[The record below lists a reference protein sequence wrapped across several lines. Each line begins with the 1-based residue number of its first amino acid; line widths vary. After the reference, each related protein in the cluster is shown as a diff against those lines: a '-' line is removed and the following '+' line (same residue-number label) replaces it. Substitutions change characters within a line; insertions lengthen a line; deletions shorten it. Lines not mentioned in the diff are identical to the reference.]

1 MDITPFSLGTNVR
14 NYSKDPEIRSK
25 GSEMYVVIPRGY
37 KIPCKKVQ
45 MYETSYDNQ
54 SGITLSIYEGEK
66 KYVKDNH
73 LLGRFDLDGFPKRPK
88 GEIKFECTFSIDADG
103 ILEVKFVETS
113 SKLSNSIIITNDF
126 GYKNNEQNILKNQRK
141 DLIIEDE
148 SKHEKYYKNYLK
160 DFYNQY
166 INSKNSKEKFINIC
180 NFNEILFSYINSFDK
195 DENDTLG
202 QKYFLYTKILFN
214 SYKDTLQ
221 FKENIME

>member
-180 NFNEILFSYINSFDK
+180 NFNEILFNYITFYKYNNTLCLRKSLSFHF
-195 DENDTLG
+195 LG
-202 QKYFLYTKILFN
+202 YLSCLVI
-214 SYKDTLQ
+214 
-221 FKENIME
+221 